1 MSSDEP
7 RSARRDRPI
16 TIETLTPA
24 AAAATFDHALLR
36 PELDLAGVD
45 AGCELAAR
53 YLAVAVCCRPADVA
67 RCARTLA
74 GTGVLVTTVIG
85 FPHGSHRTDTKVF
98 EAGRALDDG
107 AVELDMV
114 INIAHLRSGED
125 AYVEQDIAAVVET
138 ATAAGATVKAILEN
152 AYLSDEEKVRAC
164 RLAESAGAAY
174 VKTSTGYA
182 PTAATLEDVRLMRA
196 TVSPAVK
203 VKAAGGVRAVE
214 DLIAFL
220 DAGCDRIGTSSTAA
234 LIDDLV
240 ARRAALGLTG

>member
-1 MSSDEP
+1 MP
-7 RSARRDRPI
+7 AI

-45 AGCELAAR
+45 AGCELAASR
-53 YLAVAVCCRPADVA
+53 RTVAVCCRPADVA
-67 RCARTLA
+67 RCAANLR

-85 FPHGSHRTDTKVF
+85 FPHGAHLSATKVF
-98 EAGRALDDG
+98 EAERAMEDG

-114 INIAHLRSGED
+114 INIGHLRSGDD
-125 AYVEQDIAAVVET
+125 AFVEQDIAAVVK
-138 ATAAGATVKAILEN
+138 AAAGGASVKAILEN
-152 AYLSDEEKVRAC
+152 AYLTDEEKVRAC

-182 PTAATLEDVRLMRA
+182 PSAATLADVRLMRA
-196 TVSPAVK
+196 TVSPHVK
-203 VKAAGGVRAVE
+203 VKAAGGVRTVD
-214 DLIAFL
+214 DLLAFL

-234 LIDDLV
+234 LLDELHS
-240 ARRAALGLTG
+240 RRAALGLAD